1 MKYIKFFEEF
11 EEPKPEPMMQR
22 LARGTR
28 KFLNIDKKEDRETI
42 EKIYRTIDSQP
53 ITSGDFKVDFVKSV
67 VEIEPGVYIIYL
79 INGNVTLDD
88 NNRTISYNGKELQ
101 LKNIDV
107 ECEKLRD
114 MLRRPQFRKF
124 LPMKKYDIIKNP
136 NRTRDN
142 DPYEGLP
149 PYGQED
155 F

>member
-1 MKYIKFFEEF
+1 MKYIKLFEEF

-53 ITSGDFKVDFVKSV
+53 ITSGDFKVDFVKRV

-101 LKNIDV
+101 LKNIDD
-107 ECEKLRD
+107 ECLNLYNKIEDFIEK
-114 MLRRPQFRKF
+114 RPS
-124 LPMKKYDIIKNP
+124 PKYDIVKNP
-136 NRTRDN
+136 NRTRDI

>member
-1 MKYIKFFEEF
+1 MKYIKLFEEF

-88 NNRTISYNGKELQ
+88 NNKTISYNGKEIQ
-101 LKNIDV
+101 LKNIDD
-107 ECEKLRD
+107 ECLNLYNKIEDFIEK
-114 MLRRPQFRKF
+114 RPS
-124 LPMKKYDIIKNP
+124 PKYDIVKNP
-136 NRTRDN
+136 NRTREIE
-142 DPYEGLP
+142 PYEGVP
-149 PYGQED
+149 PYGQDD

>member
-1 MKYIKFFEEF
+1 MKYIKLFEEF
-11 EEPKPEPMMQR
+11 EEFKKPTMFQKA
-22 LARGTR
+22 LKGTKR
-28 KFLNIDKKEDRETI
+28 FFNIEDKQDRETI

-101 LKNIDV
+101 LKNIDD
-107 ECEKLRD
+107 ECLNLYNKIEDLIEKK
-114 MLRRPQFRKF
+114 PS
-124 LPMKKYDIIKNP
+124 PKYDIVKNTK
-136 NRTRDN
+136 RTRDV

-149 PYGQED
+149 PYERED